1 MEGSVGIPCLVVY
14 RICENS
20 FTRARLRGSVA
31 IRKMGEENGSP
42 CPDPTS
48 ILKTELFCLLT
59 STLCKSYQ
67 GKIGYG
73 LDSNLRQ
80 AKSSKGLFDCSVRNF
95 IKGLFYVQ
103 RYGIYEFIDLLCE
116 KNYWGQ
122 RKNFFYSACISEDFS
137 DNWIFI
143 EQYSKWQLN
152 EVCEKSCKYIL
163 RCCVPSVKLQSH

>member
-14 RICENS
+14 RICEKG

-48 ILKTELFCLLT
+48 ILKTKLFCLLT
-59 STLCKSYQ
+59 STCANPTKARLVN
-67 GKIGYG
+67 GYG

-80 AKSSKGLFDCSVRNF
+80 AKSSNGLFDCSVRNF

-103 RYGIYEFIDLLCE
+103 RYELYGNVVLFSFLYDVSGNKGRFLYSSTTHEAILMASYYSG
-116 KNYWGQ
+116 KNV
-122 RKNFFYSACISEDFS
+122 RK
-137 DNWIFI
+137 
-143 EQYSKWQLN
+143 
-152 EVCEKSCKYIL
+152 L
-163 RCCVPSVKLQSH
+163 RT